1 MIISEEYF
9 WREVPFVYRNH
20 EAPDEEKIKSLS
32 TFINNFGFHIHV
44 GNQEVK
50 PKEVQKLLAK
60 IEDTPQEAMICRL
73 ALRSMKRAG
82 YTPENLGH
90 FGLAAKYYTH
100 YFSDSSV
107 SGSSDPPDHQ
117 RCPART
123 DEGRKSCAL

>member
-1 MIISEEYF
+1 M
-9 WREVPFVYRNH
+9 
-20 EAPDEEKIKSLS
+20 
-32 TFINNFGFHIHV
+32 
-44 GNQEVK
+44 K

-100 YFSDSSV
+100 FTSPIRRYPIFRST
-107 SGSSDPPDHQ
+107 GSSKMFCED
-117 RCPART
+117 
-123 DEGRKSCAL
+123 G